1 MLRHIVLLTFRPEA
15 TEDRIEAWRAAV
27 TEMCET
33 SPEVLSFTLGA
44 NVGTTITAILAA
56 LSTGNPAAVTVA
68 LAHLTFNVMGI
79 AIFYPLKA
87 IPIWLANKAGAIAGK
102 SKGNSAMVIT
112 VYVLLHIIP
121 IAYVF
126 MRR

>member
-44 NVGTTITAILAA
+44 NVGSGPNHHDYA
-56 LSTGNPAAVTVA
+56 LVADFEDMDSFRRYVGAPA
-68 LAHLTFNVMGI
+68 H
-79 AIFYPLKA
+79 K
-87 IPIWLANKAGAIAGK
+87 
-102 SKGNSAMVIT
+102 
-112 VYVLLHIIP
+112 
-121 IAYVF
+121 AYVENHA
-126 MRR
+126 RHVAGRIAAIQHQL